1 MCYSKVT
8 KRILT
13 FCILIASVFSVVAQ
27 DLIVT
32 NSGDTYKVKNLEL
45 GQTSVFYTL
54 AEDST
59 NATHRMD
66 KSEILIIKYEDGR
79 MMTMKDAGAAVSAPA
94 AVNPAAKSVSEEA
107 VKQNETM
114 IRNHNLRSLVYEGT
128 KRKGKE
134 ASTMFLALG
143 VKPSSALYDGNLSVR
158 LVPGYFSARDE
169 KFVPYSEVEYFSVM
183 AFSPYFVTELENHTD
198 KTLYVDLGN
207 SFVMRNQESSPYY
220 VPSVTSSMSSSTGG
234 GSVNLGA
241 VTGAMGIGGAV
252 GTLAS
257 GVNVGG
263 SSTSG
268 EVTTTYAQRVIAI
281 PPMSVYRLSPVL
293 LAAKGQRMSDYVVC
307 DKLSGFSGDC
317 VDLFVSKS
325 LPGIPEL
332 KIGDNLFFDED
343 DEVFNFS
350 TFFTYSFSE
359 SMTESQKIK
368 TDYYLKEIL
377 GVGRYNKAFY
387 FDFYITNVNDS
398 WHSMLVFPAFR
409 E

>member
-1 MCYSKVT
+1 
-8 KRILT
+8 
-13 FCILIASVFSVVAQ
+13 
-27 DLIVT
+27 
-32 NSGDTYKVKNLEL
+32 
-45 GQTSVFYTL
+45 
-54 AEDST
+54 
-59 NATHRMD
+59 
-66 KSEILIIKYEDGR
+66 
-79 MMTMKDAGAAVSAPA
+79 MKDAGASVSAPA
-94 AVNPAAKSVSEEA
+94 TVNPAAAKSVSEEV

-114 IRNHNLRSLVYEGT
+114 IRNHNLRSLVYDGT
-128 KRKGKE
+128 KRKGKD

-169 KFVPYSEVEYFSVM
+169 KFVPYSEVEYFSVL

-268 EVTTTYAQRVIAI
+268 EVTTTYAQRVVAI

-343 DEVFNFS
+343 DEVFNLS

-377 GVGRYNKAFY
+377 GVGRYKKAFY